1 MSPGRRSAVATAL
14 LLVCSALHSSAIH
27 GSIAA
32 DLQPVPEPNL
42 EQVESAI
49 AEQLTA
55 LRADLDT
62 ALGAD
67 SPEPETLLLAY
78 TELGQTY
85 LAYSL
90 LEPGTAA
97 LENAMRLD
105 RQDLRWPYLLARIAQ
120 ETRHLER
127 ATELLTVVLELDPN
141 YLPALI
147 RFGELELELQNLEA
161 SARWYRR
168 ALTAAPGSPA
178 ANYGLAQIAL
188 RQERPEDAVALF
200 EQVLELQPTASA
212 VHYMLGLA
220 YRDLGELDRA
230 REQLAASGEVL
241 VKAHDPL
248 ADALAQRVR
257 GASLYISR
265 GNLALIAGNHEL
277 AIQAYG
283 KAVAA
288 TPEDLLAIQGLAH
301 AYARSGRTDQAIAL
315 YEQIVETSPGE
326 AVMLYN
332 LGTLLSEIGR
342 EQEAEAA
349 LRSALEIAPELT
361 DARFNLALM
370 EEQRGN
376 WAAALAQYEAI
387 IEQAPEDLEVDV
399 HRGNALAHLG
409 RTSEARTELAS
420 VLAQDPQMGSARIA
434 LGRSY
439 ELEGATASA
448 ERSYRQAITDAAE
461 AEDRARAAFVLGR
474 LLEGSRPTA
483 AIEAFRTAIREA
495 PNVAAAHFSVAILL
509 GRQGRF
515 EEAAAAYDDGLAIES
530 DSPQAHIGRAMAH
543 LLAGDEH
550 RALIALE
557 QSLES
562 TAEPPALRHLLARL
576 LATSSDP
583 AVRDASRALTLAQQL
598 MQSQPTMEHGETLA
612 MALAEAGQFDQAVAV
627 QEQVRQRALT
637 TSRAETLALIERR
650 LEGYRAGKPVRSP
663 WQN

>member
-1 MSPGRRSAVATAL
+1 ML
-14 LLVCSALHSSAIH
+14 LLCSTLYSPTIH
-27 GSIAA
+27 GSITP
-32 DLQPVPEPNL
+32 DLQPVPLPNL
-42 EQVESAI
+42 EQVESAV
-49 AEQLTA
+49 ADQLTA

-62 ALGAD
+62 ALSAD
-67 SPEPETLLLAY
+67 SPEPEALLLAY

-90 LEPGTAA
+90 LEPGTVA

-105 RQDLRWPYLLARIAQ
+105 RQDLRWPYLLARVAQ
-120 ETRHLER
+120 ETRQLQH
-127 ATELLTVVLELDPN
+127 AAELLAVVLELDSS

-161 SARWYRR
+161 SAHWYRR
-168 ALTAAPGSPA
+168 ALTAAPRSPA

-188 RQERPEDAVALF
+188 RQERPEDAVALL
-200 EQVLELQPTASA
+200 EQVLELQPTANA
-212 VHYMLGLA
+212 VYYMLGLA

-230 REQLAASGEVL
+230 REQLAASGEIL
-241 VKAHDPL
+241 IKAHDPL

-257 GASLYISR
+257 GASLYITR
-265 GNLALIAGNHEL
+265 GNLALIAGNYDL
-277 AIQAYG
+277 AVQAYG

-288 TPEDLLAIQGLAH
+288 TPEAPLAIQGLAN
-301 AYARSGRTDQAIAL
+301 AYARSGRTEQAITL
-315 YEQIVETSPGE
+315 YEQVVETSPGD
-326 AVMLYN
+326 AVMRYN
-332 LGTLLSEIGR
+332 LGTLLSEAGR
-342 EQEAEAA
+342 KQEAEAA
-349 LRSALEIAPELT
+349 LHSALEISPELT

-370 EEQRGN
+370 QEQRGD

-387 IEQAPEDLEVDV
+387 IEQAPEDLEASV

-409 RTSEARTELAS
+409 RASEARTELTS
-420 VLAQDPQMGSARIA
+420 VLARDPQMGNARIA

-439 ELEGATASA
+439 ELEGAATSA
-448 ERSYRQAITDAAE
+448 ERSYRQAIADAADS
-461 AEDRARAAFVLGR
+461 EDRARAAFMLGS

-483 AIEAFRTAIREA
+483 AVEAFRTAIREA
-495 PNVAAAHFSVAILL
+495 PNVAAAHFSVATLL
-509 GRQGRF
+509 GREGRF
-515 EEAAAAYDDGLAIES
+515 EEAAAAYDNGLAIES
-530 DSPQAHIGRAMAH
+530 ESSQAHIGRAMAY

-557 QSLES
+557 RSLES
-562 TAEPPALRHLLARL
+562 AADPQTLRHLLARL

-583 AVRDASRALTLAQQL
+583 SVRDANRALPLAQQL
-598 MQSQPTMEHGETLA
+598 MQSQPSMEHGETLA
-612 MALAEAGQFDQAVAV
+612 MALAEAGQFDQAVAL

-637 TSRAETLALIERR
+637 TSGAETLALIERR